1 MCGRIIS
8 MPQNQQIYPRKTG
21 VPALTLFLLVLASPG
36 LYGQSAAPA
45 SQGSSAPQSS
55 PISGYMDFH
64 YNKVEDEDGR
74 LDFHRFVL
82 LFTHGF
88 SDRLRFVGELE
99 LEHAFVEGLEN
110 AGELELEQA
119 YMDFLLSRRFNV
131 RAGMLLMPVGIINE
145 RHEPPVYYGVERP
158 FVDTVIVPTTW
169 FEVGAGIHGEVG
181 RGWRYR
187 LYLAAPLNAAEFSA
201 EEGLRGGRQK
211 GAESN
216 IGRVAT
222 TGRLEWLGLRG
233 LTVGASYWAGRSG
246 FEFRPR
252 FDVPVAVAEADARYA
267 PGDRLELRGQFAQV
281 FIDNAAELNDAMTR
295 RIGVNPNIARSLRGF
310 YLESGY
316 RLLSGTR
323 IGDVGGFIRYENF
336 DTQYRMP
343 NGYVPLKEFDR
354 DAWVIGATYWPDPD
368 VAIKLD
374 YSLIR
379 SQSDVIKAPNSFN
392 VGLGWWF

>member
-1 MCGRIIS
+1 
-8 MPQNQQIYPRKTG
+8 MPQNQQISPRKTG
-21 VPALTLFLLVLASPG
+21 VPALTLFLLVLTSPG
-36 LYGQSAAPA
+36 LYGQSAP
-45 SQGSSAPQSS
+45 QESSAPQSS

-119 YMDFLLSRRFNV
+119 YIDFLLSRRFNV

-252 FDVPVAVAEADARYA
+252 FDVPVAVAEADARYT